1 MADISQYLAAILS
14 AVYGEDVR
22 GSIHDAIEIINDVS
36 EVVLSTGTAI
46 TDPTSSSTGFYEDS
60 LYLNTNTYELWK
72 CVGTDTWASQGI
84 LKGADGSPGVPGAD
98 GNRWYRGTGISGKAV
113 NPTVYSGSGIA
124 DANPNDFYLNPSEG
138 AVYHCVTGGDA
149 STATWSY
156 DFTMTGGGG
165 GGSVV
170 GWNQIQTST
179 GATKIAEI
187 TIDGTQTDVY
197 APQGGGSS
205 TLSGLSDVNISSAT
219 NDQVLKY
226 DSSLSKWVNGSAP
239 ASGHNMLDNSTII
252 SGIKG
257 AITEGTTND
266 DVVSGYGVGV
276 WANTDTNIIL
286 SGVNQGDTE
295 MGEWEDDSTWETGSR
310 VGWLY
315 HRALFKVLD
324 TTNGVHIEP
333 SFELQEHQNSGIG
346 YVAYR
351 IDDEIYQS
359 TTPVSNP
366 KKEGL
371 YELSGTTYVLTND
384 ETIVSG
390 KTYYVGLGAGAIKFN
405 APIPTTGVQ
414 VGFVLTKLRT
424 NVFRGITRSTS

>member
-22 GSIHDAIEIINDVS
+22 GSIHDAIEMVNDVS

-84 LKGADGSPGVPGAD
+84 LKGAPGVPGED

-205 TLSGLSDVNISSAT
+205 TLAGLSDVNISSAT

-226 DSSLSKWVNGSAP
+226 DSSSSKWINGSAP

-276 WANTDTNIIL
+276 WSNTDTITL
-286 SGVNQGDTE
+286 TTTVNQGDTE
-295 MGEWEDDSTWETGSR
+295 MGTWEDDSTWQTGSR
-310 VGWLY
+310 VGWLIHSALY
-315 HRALFKVLD
+315 H
-324 TTNGVHIEP
+324 I
-333 SFELQEHQNSGIG
+333 LQATDKDDYEISLVFDVASGEAISCL
-346 YVAYR
+346 AYR
-351 IDDEIYQS
+351 IDDEITNS
-359 TTPVSNP
+359 T
-366 KKEGL
+366 G
-371 YELSGTTYVLTND
+371 G
-384 ETIVSG
+384 I
-390 KTYYVGLGAGAIKFN
+390 AIKFN
-405 APIPTTGVQ
+405 APIQSVSATVGV
-414 VGFVLTKLRT
+414 VIKHNRTKT
-424 NVFRGITRSTS
+424 IPITRSTS

>member
-1 MADISQYLAAILS
+1 MADISVYLAQILS

-46 TDPTSSSTGFYEDS
+46 TGPTSSSTGFYEDS

-72 CVGTDTWASQGI
+72 CVGTDTWTSLGV
-84 LKGADGSPGVPGAD
+84 LKGAQGDPGLN
-98 GNRWYRGTGISGKAV
+98 GNRWYRGTGISGEAV

-124 DANPNDFYLNPSEG
+124 QANPNDFYLNNVEG
-138 AVYHCVTGGDA
+138 AVYHCVTGGDPT
-149 STATWSY
+149 TATWSF
-156 DFTMTGGGG
+156 DFEMTGGGG
-165 GGSVV
+165 GGSIV

-187 TIDGTQTDVY
+187 TIDGNKTDVY
-197 APQGGGSS
+197 APNGSGGASS
-205 TLSGLSDVNISSAT
+205 LNDLTDVTLTSPS

-226 DSSLSKWVNGSAP
+226 DGSKWVNGAASAG
-239 ASGHNMLDNSTII
+239 GHNMLDNSTII

-286 SGVNQGDTE
+286 SEVNQGDTE
-295 MGEWEDDSTWETGSR
+295 MGTWEDDSTWETGSR

-359 TTPVSNP
+359 ITPTSNP
-366 KKEGL
+366 KAEGL

-384 ETIVSG
+384 ITIVSG

-405 APIPTTGVQ
+405 APIPTTDVQ

>member
-1 MADISQYLAAILS
+1 MADISVYLQQILS

-36 EVVLSTGTAI
+36 EVILTTGTAV
-46 TDPTSSSTGFYEDS
+46 TGPTSSSTGFYEDS

-98 GNRWYRGTGISGKAV
+98 GNKWYRGTGISGKAV
-113 NPTVYSGSGIA
+113 NPTVYSGSGITS
-124 DANPNDFYLNPSEG
+124 ANPNDFYLNPSEG

-165 GGSVV
+165 GGSIV

-187 TIDGTQTDVY
+187 TIDSQTTDVY
-197 APQGGGSS
+197 APSGGGGASS
-205 TLSGLSDVNISSAT
+205 LNDLTDVTITSPSS
-219 NDQVLKY
+219 DQVLKY
-226 DSSLSKWVNGSAP
+226 NGSGWVNGSAP

-266 DVVSGYGVGV
+266 DVVSGYGVGI
-276 WANTDTNIIL
+276 WSNTDTITL
-286 SGVNQGDTE
+286 LTAVSQGDDTV
-295 MGEWEDDSTWETGSR
+295 GTWEDDATWESGSR
-310 VGWLY
+310 AYWLK
-315 HRALFKVLD
+315 HTAL
-324 TTNGVHIEP
+324 H
-333 SFELQEHQNSGIG
+333 GILSDDDVEISLVFDVADG
-346 YVAYR
+346 EAISCLAYR
-351 IDDEIYQS
+351 VDDAITS
-359 TTPVSNP
+359 S
-366 KKEGL
+366 
-371 YELSGTTYVLTND
+371 
-384 ETIVSG
+384 
-390 KTYYVGLGAGAIKFN
+390 LGGIAIKFN
-405 APIPTTGVQ
+405 APVQNANGATVGV
-414 VGFVLTKLRT
+414 VLKRNRT
-424 NVFRGITRSTS
+424 NTETVPRTS

>member
-1 MADISQYLAAILS
+1 MADISQYLQAILS

-22 GSIHDAIEIINDVS
+22 GSIHDAIEIVNDVS
-36 EVVLSTGTAI
+36 EVVLTTGTAV
-46 TDPTSSSTGFYEDS
+46 DSPTSSSTGFYDDS
-60 LYLNTNTYELWK
+60 LYLNTDTYELWK
-72 CVGTDTWASQGI
+72 CVGTDTWASLGI

-98 GNRWYRGTGISGKAV
+98 GNKWYRGTGISGKAV
-113 NPTVYSGSGIA
+113 NPTVYSGSGITE
-124 DANPNDFYLNPSEG
+124 ANPNDFYLNPSEG

-165 GGSVV
+165 GGSIV

-205 TLSGLSDVNISSAT
+205 SLSGLSDVNISSAT

-226 DSSLSKWVNGSAP
+226 DSSSSKWVNGSAP

-276 WANTDTNIIL
+276 WSNLDGFKVLTQVTTGTDTI
-286 SGVNQGDTE
+286 GT
-295 MGEWEDDSTWETGSR
+295 WEDDSTWETGSR
-310 VGWLY
+310 VGWIWHSALY
-315 HRALFKVLD
+315 GVLSDDDYDISPSFKIMPSKQNAIACLQYRLD
-324 TTNGVHIEP
+324 DDVTVNGVHGGAFAMKLCAPVPAE
-333 SFELQEHQNSGIG
+333 QNN
-346 YVAYR
+346 
-351 IDDEIYQS
+351 
-359 TTPVSNP
+359 T
-366 KKEGL
+366 K
-371 YELSGTTYVLTND
+371 
-384 ETIVSG
+384 
-390 KTYYVGLGAGAIKFN
+390 VGLIVKRN
-405 APIPTTGVQ
+405 
-414 VGFVLTKLRT
+414 RT
-424 NVFRGITRSTS
+424 NTYTGTAITS